1 VTCIHGLP
9 FEVWVHIAEYVT
21 LRSIQSFALTNK
33 HAYDASDEAL
43 EFRKT
48 VKRLMR
54 EINFRHD
61 ELVSVISLH
70 ESTGGRSVV
79 VRVK

>member
-1 VTCIHGLP
+1 MTCIHDLP
-9 FEVWVHIAEYVT
+9 FEVWVHIVEYVAPQ
-21 LRSIQSFALTNK
+21 SIQSFALTSK

-54 EINFRHD
+54 EISFRHD

-70 ESTGGRSVV
+70 ESTGGRNAVV
-79 VRVK
+79 HVE